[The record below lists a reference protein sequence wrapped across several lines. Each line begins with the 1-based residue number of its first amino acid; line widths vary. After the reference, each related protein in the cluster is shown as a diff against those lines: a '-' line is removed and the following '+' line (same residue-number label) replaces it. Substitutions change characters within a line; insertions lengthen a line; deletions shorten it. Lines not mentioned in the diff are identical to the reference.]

1 MTHPPA
7 AQSAQRLVFPYCFKE
22 VAVSPRSTGFISEC
36 APPRPGSADREL
48 PLHIGRLDVADMEAA
63 AAVIRRSFADV
74 AARFGLTAQNCPGNG
89 AFLQE
94 EALRRD
100 LARGVAM
107 FGLFT
112 RGNLCGFAA
121 AKPKGGSPAR
131 RAALPGSSFPGRAS
145 VWYLEKLAVLPECRT
160 GGHGSAL
167 LAHALKHMREAGA
180 SLVSIGVIA
189 DNLPLVAWYERRGF
203 TRAQTRVFATLPFTV
218 QYMERAL

>member
-1 MTHPPA
+1 M
-7 AQSAQRLVFPYCFKE
+7 
-22 VAVSPRSTGFISEC
+22 SPRSAGFTPEC
-36 APPRPGSADREL
+36 APPRPGSADRER
-48 PLHIGRLDVADMEAA
+48 PLHIGRLDVADMKAA
-63 AAVIRRSFADV
+63 ASVIRRSFADV
-74 AARFGLTAQNCPGNG
+74 AARFGLTTQNCPGNG
-89 AFLQE
+89 AFLRE

-121 AKPKGGSPAR
+121 AKPRSGSPAQG
-131 RAALPGSSFPGRAS
+131 AALSGSSFPCRAS

-160 GGHGSAL
+160 GGYGSAL
-167 LAHALKHMREAGA
+167 LTHTLEHMREGGA
-180 SLVSIGVIA
+180 SLASIGVIA